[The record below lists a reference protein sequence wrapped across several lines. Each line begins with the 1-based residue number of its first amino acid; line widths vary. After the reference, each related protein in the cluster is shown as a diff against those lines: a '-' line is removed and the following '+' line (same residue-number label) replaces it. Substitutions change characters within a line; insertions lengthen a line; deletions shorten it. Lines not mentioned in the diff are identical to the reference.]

1 MTVTKTKAKAKN
13 KTKKQHYVPQFL
25 LRQFGNGKKLKEKL
39 WVLDKRNASIFPSA
53 VTDTAHENRFYEYH
67 GEAGSGDFEK
77 LTEKLDTRVAPIVS
91 EVLRSRRLPR
101 SGEDFVWLS
110 YFVAAQMLRAPTAR
124 RDMDNLR
131 ELIIHKWG
139 PEVAFEGDARAIGE
153 YGPEDSKISSIQMLK
168 DVPRFAKIL
177 QKKAWCLCK
186 APVASPYIISD
197 NPVTRHNM
205 LDRWPRGN
213 LGLENRGIEVYMP
226 LSPRLSLQIMCPL
239 IANVVL
245 MMPELTEAYARA
257 LRDEEPVNMRP
268 ENVEFTNS
276 LQVIWAERF
285 VYAGDR
291 DHLKMP
297 LDMLRTNPEL
307 RVGPGTRQTPDEV

>member
-1 MTVTKTKAKAKN
+1 MTKPRTKG

-25 LRQFGNGKKLKEKL
+25 LRQFGHGKKLKEKL
-39 WVLDKRNASIFPSA
+39 WVLDKRNASVFSA
-53 VTDTAHENRFYEYH
+53 AVRDAAHENKFYEYH
-67 GEAGSGDFEK
+67 CEAGSADFEK
-77 LTEKLDTRVAPIVS
+77 LTEKLDTKVAPIVS
-91 EVLRSRRLPR
+91 DVLRSRRLPR
-101 SGEDFVWLS
+101 TGENFIWLT
-110 YFVAAQMLRAPTAR
+110 YLVAAQMLRTPTSR
-124 RDMDNLR
+124 RDMENVR

-139 PEVAFEGDARAIGE
+139 PEVAFEGDPRSIGE
-153 YGPEDSKISSIQMLK
+153 YGPEDSKISSIQMLR

-177 QKKAWCLCK
+177 QEKVWCLCK
-186 APVASPYIISD
+186 APVDSPFIISD

-213 LGLENRGIEVYMP
+213 LGLENRGIEAYML
-226 LSPRLSLQIMCPL
+226 LSPRLSLQIICPS
-239 IANVVL
+239 IAGAVL
-245 MMPELTEAYARA
+245 LTPELTEVYGRA
-257 LRDEEPVNMRP
+257 LRDEEPVKIRP

-307 RVGPGTRQTPDEV
+307 RAGPGTRQTHDEI

>member
-1 MTVTKTKAKAKN
+1 
-13 KTKKQHYVPQFL
+13 
-25 LRQFGNGKKLKEKL
+25 
-39 WVLDKRNASIFPSA
+39 
-53 VTDTAHENRFYEYH
+53 
-67 GEAGSGDFEK
+67 
-77 LTEKLDTRVAPIVS
+77 
-91 EVLRSRRLPR
+91 
-101 SGEDFVWLS
+101 
-110 YFVAAQMLRAPTAR
+110 
-124 RDMDNLR
+124 
-131 ELIIHKWG
+131 
-139 PEVAFEGDARAIGE
+139 
-153 YGPEDSKISSIQMLK
+153 
-168 DVPRFAKIL
+168 
-177 QKKAWCLCK
+177 
-186 APVASPYIISD
+186 
-197 NPVTRHNM
+197 M